1 MKPAASRG
9 ATAVASPDVF
19 AAFYDSTVADVYRYL
34 LRAVL
39 GNRALAEDL
48 TQETFASVVLAVRD
62 GRAEAY
68 ALPWVIGVA
77 RHKLVDHY
85 RNAAR
90 ERRRLALA
98 WSSGVGRDDQQLDDL
113 DEVDLA
119 RAAQLLHTLAPDHQL
134 VLVLRY
140 LDELSVDEIAADMER
155 SVHATES
162 LLVRAR
168 QALARSLRENPS

>member
-1 MKPAASRG
+1 M
-9 ATAVASPDVF
+9 F
-19 AAFYDSTVADVYRYL
+19 AAFYDSTVADVYSYL

-48 TQETFASVVLAVRD
+48 TQETFASVVSAVRD
-62 GRAEAY
+62 GRAGAY
-68 ALPWVIGVA
+68 SIPWVIGVA

-90 ERRRLALA
+90 EHRRLALA
-98 WSSGVGRDDQQLDDL
+98 WSSGVGRDEEQLDDL
-113 DEVDLA
+113 DDVDFA
-119 RAAQLLHTLAPDHQL
+119 RVAELLQTLAPDHRL

-140 LDELSVDEIAADMER
+140 LDELSVDEIASDIGR

-162 LLVRAR
+162 LLARAR
-168 QALARSLRENPS
+168 HALARSLRENHS